1 MKKLLTLLMMTLI
14 AISANAQAVIA
25 EIDWSQEDA
34 FNYWCSGENGSTAV
48 VGAEGLEINV
58 PAAGENYWNPQTIV
72 LNIPGKPVFEN
83 PNSPAILAEDGAYR
97 VIITA
102 KHPAGH
108 LQINLGTYDDGVSL
122 QKDFEVSETA
132 DFEDIIVDFS
142 EGWPADCF
150 SNVHVLWQSGALPGF
165 SVIKN
170 VQVIDLKKGENWTIA
185 GDKNLLEADWDAT
198 NTKNRMYYL
207 EGEKYILQKTEL
219 RLTQGTYHYKVFK
232 DNLTQESYPSSNASL
247 VINEDGVYN
256 VNFTFN
262 SSTKDLS
269 ATATKVEVWTIAGDK
284 NLLGSNWDATDKANK
299 MRLSSENFILT
310 KTNLTLPKG
319 VYQYKVFKDYAKS
332 ESYPSSNASLRIEED
347 ATFTINFIFNSNTK
361 ELSAIATKTDGLFF
375 NYIPKGKVAE
385 LIQNPN
391 KYKGTVII
399 PSSVTHDG
407 QEYTVT
413 KIGDNAFSDC
423 SSLTSVTIPSSVT
436 TIGYSA
442 FNDCSSLKSVTIPN
456 NVSSIGERV
465 FYGCRSL
472 TTLTIPSNVTSIG
485 SSAFSGCSSLTS
497 LTIPSSVTSIGNYA
511 FSACSSLT
519 SVTIPSSVTSIGNN
533 AFNGCKAIRSID
545 FLPNTISTI
554 SDGMFS
560 GCSGLTSVTI
570 PNNVTS
576 IGNSAFSGCSRL
588 TSLSIPNSVTS
599 IGSSAFSSCSSLT
612 SLNIPS
618 NVTAIYDY
626 VFSGCSSLT
635 SITIPNSVM
644 SIGWQAFFGC
654 SGLTSVIIP
663 NSVTSIGSS
672 AFSNCSK
679 LSSITIGE
687 GVSWIY
693 SNAFANCQ
701 QLTDVYCLA
710 ENVPNTNS
718 DAFSDSYIDY
728 TTLHVPS
735 ASLNNYKNAEPWKN
749 FKNKVALSGEDIP
762 ETPKCAK
769 PTITYN
775 NGVITFSCETEGVEF
790 ISEVKANDNKKEYN
804 NKIILSNTYTVSVY
818 ATKTGYDNSETVT
831 MEVIGTGGI
840 LGDLTGDGKVDV
852 ADHVKLSNIIMNK

>member
-1 MKKLLTLLMMTLI
+1 M
-14 AISANAQAVIA
+14 AISANAQAIVA
-25 EIDWSQEDA
+25 EVDWTQKSEWDLGWYGEGCTVTVNQGEGLIIDCTPA
-34 FNYWCSGENGSTAV
+34 ANANYWEPQIPIIGHIPKLD
-48 VGAEGLEINV
+48 EGGHYQVKFQITSPV
-58 PAAGENYWNPQTIV
+58 AGELRLDLYSWDGSGATMATVFEITEGDNDLTIDF
-72 LNIPGKPVFEN
+72 LDYPTPCTDASIFYQCGKLPGK
-83 PNSPAILAEDGAYR
+83 
-97 VIITA
+97 
-102 KHPAGH
+102 H
-108 LQINLGTYDDGVSL
+108 
-122 QKDFEVSETA
+122 
-132 DFEDIIVDFS
+132 
-142 EGWPADCF
+142 
-150 SNVHVLWQSGALPGF
+150 
-165 SVIKN
+165 VIKN

-185 GDKNLLEADWDAT
+185 GDKNLLGTDWDAT
-198 NTKNRMYYL
+198 NIKNRMYYID
-207 EGEKYILQKTEL
+207 GEKYILKKTEL

-247 VINEDGVYN
+247 IINEDGVYN

-262 SSTKDLS
+262 ASTKELS
-269 ATATKVEVWTIAGDK
+269 ATATKVEVWTIAGDMS
-284 NLLGSNWDATDKANK
+284 LLGSDWDATDNTNK
-299 MRLSSENFILT
+299 LSLFGENYKLI
-310 KTNLTLPKG
+310 KYNLTLPKG
-319 VYQYKVFKDYAKS
+319 TYQYKVFKDYATS
-332 ESYPSSNASLRIEED
+332 ESYPSNNASLVIEED
-347 ATFTINFIFNSNTK
+347 ATYTINFTFNVATK
-361 ELSAIATKTDGLFF
+361 ELSATATKTDGLFF

-391 KYKGTVII
+391 KYKGTVIL
-399 PSSVTHDG
+399 PSTVTHEG
-407 QEYTVT
+407 HEYTVA
-413 KIGDNAFSDC
+413 KIGDNAFS
-423 SSLTSVTIPSSVT
+423 
-436 TIGYSA
+436 
-442 FNDCSSLKSVTIPN
+442 
-456 NVSSIGERV
+456 
-465 FYGCRSL
+465 
-472 TTLTIPSNVTSIG
+472 
-485 SSAFSGCSSLTS
+485 GCSGLTS

-511 FSACSSLT
+511 FSGCSSLT
-519 SVTIPSSVTSIGNN
+519 SLTIPSNVTSIGNYVFSGCSSLTSLTIPNCVTSIGSSAFSGCSSLASLTIPSSVTSIGNN
-533 AFNGCKAIRSID
+533 AFDGCKAIRSID

-576 IGNSAFSGCSRL
+576 IGNSAFSSCSSL
-588 TSLSIPNSVTS
+588 TSLSIPNSVS
-599 IGSSAFSSCSSLT
+599 LIGSFAFSNCSNLT
-612 SLNIPS
+612 SLNIPNS
-618 NVTAIYDY
+618 VTEIDDY
-626 VFSGCSSLT
+626 VFSGCSGLS

-644 SIGWQAFFGC
+644 SIGWQAFSGC
-654 SGLTSVIIP
+654 SDLTSVIIP

-672 AFSNCSK
+672 AFLNCSK

-687 GVSWIY
+687 GIRWIY
-693 SNAFANCQ
+693 SYAFANCQ